1 MTATCRQQVA
11 RQITAMEEK
20 RGRCPIA
27 AASLLYYTGP
37 VMTRQTIS
45 LDGQW
50 QFWLDK
56 TGSLKL
62 STFDKTSAYTVSVP
76 APWQA
81 HEGLRDAVGIGWYRR
96 NFKLGAKS
104 LKDGAVVLH
113 FGAVDYLAD
122 VWVNGKKAG
131 SHEGGYL
138 PFDLDVT
145 KLVTPGNNTV
155 VVRVDDTH
163 ERFSEIPHGKQ
174 SWYGP
179 ISGLWQSVAVE
190 VRPVTHITALKL
202 TPHDNQIDAEV
213 VLNRAA
219 RNASVAF
226 TVLDPKGKAVGA
238 ATAVVDGA
246 GARAAIDV
254 PNARLWDIDSP
265 NLYTVRAALN
275 DDVVEDTCGF
285 RTIESRDGKLWLNDR
300 PVYLRSALDQDYYP
314 DGIYTAPSLEY
325 IEAQFRQA
333 KAMGL
338 NSLRI
343 HIKIGDPRYYI
354 AADRVG
360 LLIWTEMPNWQVLTA
375 ATRERAKATFEGMLA
390 RDWNRP
396 SIVIRSIINE
406 AWGLDIYDPA
416 NRQWMADTYDWLKAQ
431 DSSRL
436 VVDNSACHSN
446 FHVVTDIDDMHIYY
460 TIPDHYTHFREWTKD
475 YAARPKWT
483 FTPQLNGPEE
493 RRRFLQGQWKADW
506 ITPAAENRRRGD
518 EPLIVSEF
526 GNWGLPDVEKLR
538 AYYGGD
544 PWWFETGLQ
553 HGEGQVYPQ
562 GIDERFDLYRIDRAF
577 PTLKALTDASQD
589 MEFLALKFE
598 LEEMRRHASIQG
610 YVITEFTDLHWECNG
625 LLDMVRNPKSF
636 YKTIGDI
643 NADDVILPGWTRVT
657 YWEGERVE
665 VNVGVSQYST
675 RNLANSRIEWSV
687 PGTDISGVVEKVSPA
702 LADVI
707 DAGVVSFKA
716 PAVASSRKLKLEMK
730 LVTNG
735 KVTARNHLDLYVFPR
750 ASAVPA
756 TTARVYAPEHTEA
769 LRALKYRVVDDIAQA
784 DVVVTGHLTEAIREY
799 VMAGG
804 KVLWLAE
811 TDDAQQ
817 SILHGTNAAHVGPR
831 AGTSW
836 SGDWASNFNW
846 LCQDV
851 LFKDIPTDGRMDFA
865 FADLTPEHVI
875 HGVHPYS
882 FADDVHAGL
891 FLGWIHKAV
900 ALVAERQ
907 VGAGRLLISTFRLK
921 DHLTAQPVAAVLL
934 RDMLAHTAR

>member
-1 MTATCRQQVA
+1 MSR
-11 RQITAMEEK
+11 K
-20 RGRCPIA
+20 
-27 AASLLYYTGP
+27 
-37 VMTRQTIS
+37 TIS

-50 QFWLDK
+50 QFWLDTTGK
-56 TGSLKL
+56 TTLKSLNPSIARKI
-62 STFDKTSAYTVSVP
+62 KVP

-81 HEGLRDAVGIGWYRR
+81 SDGLRDAVGIGWYQRS
-96 NFKLGAKS
+96 FKLATAD
-104 LKDGAVVLH
+104 LKGRAIVLR
-113 FGAVDYLAD
+113 FGAVDYIAD

-138 PFDLDVT
+138 PFELDVT
-145 KLVTPGNNTV
+145 KLVSAGANSV

-179 ISGLWQSVAVE
+179 ISGLWQSVGVD
-190 VRPVTHITALKL
+190 VRSQTHITALKL
-202 TPHDNQIDAEV
+202 TPHDDQIDVEV
-213 VLNRAA
+213 AVSAA
-219 RNASVAF
+219 AQGATMALS
-226 TVLDPKGKAVGA
+226 VLDPKSKTI
-238 ATAVVDGA
+238 ATATATVEGA
-246 GARAAIDV
+246 VARASIRVADV
-254 PNARLWDIDSP
+254 KLWDINTP
-265 NLYTVRAALN
+265 NLYTVRASLK
-275 DDVVEDTCGF
+275 DDEVQDTCGF
-285 RTIESRDGKLWLNDR
+285 RTIESRDGKLWLNGR
-300 PVYLRSALDQDYYP
+300 PVYMRSALDQDYYP
-314 DGIYTAPSLEY
+314 DDIYTPPSLEY
-325 IEAQFRQA
+325 IEDQFRKA

-360 LLIWTEMPNWQVLTA
+360 LLIWTEMPNWQVLTE
-375 ATRERAKATFEGMLA
+375 ATRARAKATFEGMLA

-406 AWGLDIYDPA
+406 AWGIDIYDQA
-416 NRQWMADTYDWLKAQ
+416 NRQWMADTYDWLKAL
-431 DSSRL
+431 DPARL

-460 TIPDHYTHFREWTKD
+460 TVPDHYMQFREWTAS

-483 FTPQLNGPEE
+483 FTPQISGPEE
-493 RRRFLQGQWKADW
+493 RMRFLRGQWKADW
-506 ITPAAENRRRGD
+506 ITPSAENRRRGD

-526 GNWGLPDVEKLR
+526 GNWGLPDVGKIR
-538 AYYGGD
+538 AHYGGD
-544 PWWFETGLQ
+544 PWWFDTGLQ
-553 HGEGQVYPQ
+553 HGEGQVYPR
-562 GIDERFDLYRIDRAF
+562 GIDERFALYRIDRAF

-589 MEFLALKFE
+589 MEFVALKFE

-625 LLDMVRNPKSF
+625 LLDMARNPKSF

-643 NADDVILPGWTRVT
+643 NADDVILPEWSRVA

-665 VNVGVSQYST
+665 VKLAVSQYST
-675 RNLANSRIEWSV
+675 RDLAGSHITWSV
-687 PGTDISGVVEKVSPA
+687 PGTALSGVIKDISPKQ
-702 LADVI
+702 ADVI
-707 DAGVVSFKA
+707 DAGSVIFTMPEMAK
-716 PAVASSRKLKLEMK
+716 SRKLKLELK

-735 KVTARNHLDLYVFPR
+735 KTTARNHLDLYAFPR
-750 ASAVPA
+750 ASAAPSRSS
-756 TTARVYAPEHTEA
+756 TIYAPDYAEA
-769 LRALKYRVVDDIAQA
+769 LRALNYAVVDDIGSA
-784 DVVVTGHLTEAIREY
+784 DVAVTGHLTEAIREHAL
-799 VMAGG
+799 AGG

-811 TDDAQQ
+811 SDDAQQ
-817 SILHGTNAAHVGPR
+817 TQLTGTIGAHIGPR
-831 AGTSW
+831 AGTTW

-851 LFKDIPTDGRMDFA
+851 LFKDIPTGGRVDFA

-882 FADDVHAGL
+882 FSDDVHAGL

-907 VGAGRLLISTFRLK
+907 VGAGRVFISTFRLK
-921 DHLTAQPVAAVLL
+921 DHLANHPVAAVML